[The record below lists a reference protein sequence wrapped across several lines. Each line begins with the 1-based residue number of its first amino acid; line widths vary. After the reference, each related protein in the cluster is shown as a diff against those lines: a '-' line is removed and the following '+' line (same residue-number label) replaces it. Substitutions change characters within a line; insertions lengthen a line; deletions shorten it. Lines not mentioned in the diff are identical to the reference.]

1 MKKISIKTFYL
12 IAVISIGLIGL
23 AVGSTYAMFTASAE
37 INNPITISSNLTSN
51 NDVMETFEVE
61 IEPYKTVTQTINI
74 NSDTIYDVNY
84 TVWYLNDVTGI
95 EAGILSTNTQT
106 TGIINAK
113 ELGIGTTCNIVL
125 RNNSADKKI
134 ITIGVATSKNNI
146 VLASNMIRVPQRVLG
161 ERQINTNAATYIKKL
176 YSTAKKSTVTNNI
189 TYNTSPSQLLMN
201 DRKGSSSTGIDAGN
215 IRYYGAD
222 PDNYVYFNCSDYS
235 NPTSSTCEK
244 WRIIGVFDGKV
255 KIMRSE
261 SIGAYSWDTTVPT
274 TNSGAGYSDWST
286 SKLMMLLNSGYTY
299 LINNFRRPASL
310 YWNRTSG
317 TCFNAENFGTT
328 SCNFTSTGLKNDETK
343 NMISETTYNIGGGS
357 TSEGIYAN
365 QLYTN
370 ERGTTVYTG
379 RPTTWTGKVAIPYA
393 SDYGYAANFNK
404 CSSTLY
410 NYSDSTCTSNNWMY
424 NIMTSSGATMAW
436 TLTPQN
442 TTSNHAFAIHD
453 NGRIQWGWGIRFGY
467 NILPTLYLNPD
478 TIITKGEGTKDSPY
492 KIKYD
497 DSVKGEYFNGTTNY
511 KTLGFTNYNSAT
523 ISLVARFKIES
534 YNSGVAYIFGNPE
547 GAGSGL
553 YLKDGKPGYEVFY
566 SSNSSWTEVN
576 ATNRVSLNKWHTL
589 VGTYESGTQKLYLD
603 GTLVASTSSGVGT
616 LVKTSTAPFAIGV
629 NPTDTG
635 VDGTYF
641 NGYISDVLA
650 INSSLTSSIVSSYY
664 GSNFNRSYNNTNTLF
679 KYTTEGSSYKLKGY
693 NLGYASD
700 GIQLQL
706 DGKNNRGYSRSSSVK
721 TWYDLSNNQNNG
733 TITGTTWGSNY
744 LSFASSSDHV
754 EKTSAKYNISS
765 EYTLEVVLRP
775 INQISTYQMI
785 FNTVNTGSGIKQYM
799 TLWSSK
805 WDNVYTNSSYRIENS
820 DGTNNKAIYYSG
832 IEKNTTYTLSA
843 TLNGKTLKLYK
854 NGSLVST
861 NNLTITPRMSES
873 GMYISSSSYP
883 FYGYIYSIRV
893 YNRELSASE
902 ISANYQN
909 DKSRFGF

>member
-1 MKKISIKTFYL
+1 
-12 IAVISIGLIGL
+12 
-23 AVGSTYAMFTASAE
+23 
-37 INNPITISSNLTSN
+37 
-51 NDVMETFEVE
+51 
-61 IEPYKTVTQTINI
+61 
-74 NSDTIYDVNY
+74 
-84 TVWYLNDVTGI
+84 
-95 EAGILSTNTQT
+95 
-106 TGIINAK
+106 
-113 ELGIGTTCNIVL
+113 
-125 RNNSADKKI
+125 
-134 ITIGVATSKNNI
+134 
-146 VLASNMIRVPQRVLG
+146 MIRVPQVVIG
-161 ERQINTNAATYIKKL
+161 ERQINTNAASYITEL
-176 YSTAKKSTVTNNI
+176 YSTTKKSTVTNNSI

-215 IRYYGAD
+215 IRYYGAN
-222 PDNYVYFNCSDYS
+222 PDNYVYFNCSNYN
-235 NPTSSTCEK
+235 NPTASTCEL

-261 SIGAYSWDTTVPT
+261 NIGAYSWDTTDST
-274 TNSGAGYSDWST
+274 TNGGYGLNDWTT

-299 LINNFRRPASL
+299 LINNLSRPASL

-317 TCFNAENFGTT
+317 SCYNAANLGAT
-328 SCNFTSTGLKNDETK
+328 SCSFTSTGLKNDTTK
-343 NMISETTYNIGGGS
+343 NMISETTYNLGAGT

-379 RPTTWTGKVAIPYA
+379 RPTAWTGKVAIPYA
-393 SDYGYAANFNK
+393 SDYSYAVDFNK

-410 NYSDSTCTSNNWMY
+410 NYSNYTCTSNSWMY
-424 NIMTSSGATMAW
+424 NIMTGSGASIAW
-436 TLTPQN
+436 TLTPQ
-442 TTSNHAFAIHD
+442 SNGNPDSVFAIRA
-453 NGRIQWGWGIRFGY
+453 NGGVAWGYGGRKGT
-467 NILPTLYLNPD
+467 NIVPTLYLNPD
-478 TIITKGEGTKDSPY
+478 TIITSGEGTKDSPY
-492 KIKYD
+492 KVKYD
-497 DSVKGEYFNGTTNY
+497 DSVKGEYFNGATNY

-553 YLKDGKPGYEVFY
+553 ALVHGKPTYEVFY
-566 SSNSSWTEVN
+566 SSNSSWTSVT
-576 ATNRVSLNKWHTL
+576 ALNRVSLNKWHTL

-616 LVKTSTAPFAIGV
+616 LVKTSTAPFTIGA
-629 NPTDTG
+629 NPTVRG
-635 VDGTYF
+635 VEGSYF

-650 INSSLTSSIVSSYY
+650 INSSLTSSVVSSYY
-664 GSNFNRSYNNTNTLF
+664 GSNFNRSYNNANTLF
-679 KYTTEGSSYKLKGY
+679 KYTTKGSSYKLKGY

-754 EKTSAKYNISS
+754 EKTSATYNISS

-775 INQISTYQMI
+775 IDQVDSYQLI
-785 FNTVNTGSGIKQYM
+785 FDTVNTGSGIKQYM

-805 WDNVYTNSSYRIENS
+805 WNSVYTNSSYRIENA
-820 DGTNNKAIYYSG
+820 DGTNIKAVYYSG

-854 NGSLVST
+854 NGSLVNSET
-861 NNLTITPRMSES
+861 LTFTPRMSES

>member
-1 MKKISIKTFYL
+1 MKKISVKTFYL

-23 AVGSTYAMFTASAE
+23 AVGSTYAMFTTSAE

-74 NSDTIYDVNY
+74 NSDTIYNVNY

-125 RNNSADKKI
+125 RNNSAEKKI

-189 TYNTSPSQLLMN
+189 TYNTSPSQLLIN

-261 SIGAYSWDTTVPT
+261 SIGAYSWDTTDPT

-442 TTSNHAFAIHD
+442 TTANHAFAIHD

-650 INSSLTSSIVSSYY
+650 INSSLTSGIVSSYY

-765 EYTLEVVLRP
+765 AYTIEIVLRP

-785 FNTVNTGSGIKQYM
+785 FSTVNTGTGVKQYM
-799 TLWSSK
+799 SLWS
-805 WDNVYTNSSYRIENS
+805 NQVNSTYSNASYRIENA
-820 DGTNNKAIYYSG
+820 DGTNHKNSYYAG
-832 IEKNTTYTLSA
+832 IEKNTAYTLTA
-843 TLNGKTLKLYK
+843 ALNGTKLKIYK
-854 NGSLVST
+854 NGSLVNSET
-861 NNLTITPRMSES
+861 LTFTPKMSES

-883 FYGYIYSIRV
+883 FDGYIYSIRV

>member
-1 MKKISIKTFYL
+1 M
-12 IAVISIGLIGL
+12 
-23 AVGSTYAMFTASAE
+23 
-37 INNPITISSNLTSN
+37 
-51 NDVMETFEVE
+51 
-61 IEPYKTVTQTINI
+61 
-74 NSDTIYDVNY
+74 
-84 TVWYLNDVTGI
+84 NDVTGI

-261 SIGAYSWDTTVPT
+261 SIGAYSWDTTDPT

-442 TTSNHAFAIHD
+442 TTANHAFAIHD
-453 NGRIQWGWGIRFGY
+453 NGRIQWEWGIRFGY

-775 INQISTYQMI
+775 IDQISTYQMV

-820 DGTNNKAIYYSG
+820 DGTDNKVIYYSG

-854 NGSLVST
+854 NGSLFST

-883 FYGYIYSIRV
+883 FDGYIYSIRV

>member
-23 AVGSTYAMFTASAE
+23 AVGSTYAMFTTSAE

-74 NSDTIYDVNY
+74 NSDTIYNVNY

-95 EAGILSTNTQT
+95 EAGILSTNTRT

-125 RNNSADKKI
+125 RNNSAEKKT
-134 ITIGVATSKNNI
+134 ITIGVATSKNDI

-176 YSTAKKSTVTNNI
+176 YSTTQKSTVTNNSI

-215 IRYYGAD
+215 IRYYGGD
-222 PDNYVYFNCSDYS
+222 PDNYVYFNCSNYN
-235 NPTSSTCEK
+235 NPTASTCET

-255 KIMRSE
+255 KIIRNSN
-261 SIGAYSWDTTVPT
+261 IGTYAWD
-274 TNSGAGYSDWST
+274 NMNGSGSNDWSKAT
-286 SKLMMLLNSGYTY
+286 LMKLLNQGYTGTGG
-299 LINNFRRPASL
+299 SL
-310 YWNRTSG
+310 YYNSKSG
-317 TCFNAENFGTT
+317 SCYAGQNKATK
-328 SCNFTSTGLKNDETK
+328 SCNFTSTGIKNDETR
-343 NMISETTYNIGGGS
+343 NMISENNWNLGATNGYTY
-357 TSEGIYAN
+357 YPN
-365 QLYTN
+365 QYYTY
-370 ERGTTVYTG
+370 ERGTSVYTG
-379 RPTTWTGKVAIPYA
+379 RPTSWIGKIAPMYLSDYAYA
-393 SDYGYAANFNK
+393 SDFNK
-404 CSSTLY
+404 CNKNLQGYTDTNCTNTNWLKDVYSTAGSIY
-410 NYSDSTCTSNNWMY
+410 
-424 NIMTSSGATMAW
+424 W
-436 TLTPQN
+436 TLTPKN
-442 TTSNHAFAIHD
+442 SDADGVYDFLPYVGSSVSVGSSSA
-453 NGRIQWGWGIRFGY
+453 Y
-467 NILPTLYLNPD
+467 NSFSVAPTVYLNPD
-478 TIITKGEGTKDSPY
+478 TIITSGEGIKDSPY
-492 KIKYD
+492 KVKYD
-497 DSVKGEYFNGTTNY
+497 DSGKGEYFNGKTDY
-511 KTLGFTNYNSAT
+511 KRAGFASYNFGKT
-523 ISLVARFKIES
+523 ITMVSRFKIENHTGVTRDLVGNWES
-534 YNSGVAYIFGNPE
+534 AGGGLFIYNDDKLYFNLYNS
-547 GAGSGL
+547 S
-553 YLKDGKPGYEVFY
+553 
-566 SSNSSWTEVN
+566 SSNYSAVCTSS
-576 ATNRVSLNKWHTL
+576 AVSLNEWHTA
-589 VGTYESGTQKLYLD
+589 VGIYDGTTMKLYLD
-603 GTLVASTSSGVGT
+603 GTQVASKTVSLTIKASGAELLVG
-616 LVKTSTAPFAIGV
+616 A
-629 NPTDTG
+629 NPDAAG
-635 VDGTYF
+635 GIEGGYF
-641 NGYISDVLA
+641 NGYISDTLVIDSAL
-650 INSSLTSSIVSSYY
+650 SSGVISSYY
-664 GSNFNRSYNNTNTLF
+664 GKTFNRSYNNAYTLIR
-679 KYTTEGSSYKLKGY
+679 YTTNNTSYKLSSTS
-693 NLGYASD
+693 LGYVNN
-700 GIQLQL
+700 GIQLHL
-706 DGKNNRGYSRSSSVK
+706 DGKNNAGYSRSSSVK
-721 TWYDLSNNQNNG
+721 TWYDLSGNKNNG

-775 INQISTYQMI
+775 IDQVGSYQSI
-785 FNTVNTGSGIKQYM
+785 FNTVNTGAAIKQYM

-820 DGTNNKAIYYSG
+820 DGTNNKVIYYSG

-861 NNLTITPRMSES
+861 NTLTFTPRMSES

-883 FYGYIYSIRV
+883 FDGYIYSIRV